1 MHVSL
6 GLIIGVLVAVGVF
19 LLFVAVSGMAFF
31 GVAVPVEGSLA
42 VTLFVVALI
51 LGLIFY
57 AGVKAQFRRVKTGK
71 EALIG
76 AKGVATSDLQ
86 PRGEVRVMGEFW
98 EATAKDVS
106 IAAGQSVEVVSM
118 DGVYLVVKLV
128 EAAEQKA

>member
-98 EATAKDVS
+98 EATAKDAS

-118 DGVYLVVKLV
+118 DGVYLVVKPV

>member
-19 LLFVAVSGMAFF
+19 LLFVAVSGMVFF

-98 EATAKDVS
+98 EATAKDAS

-118 DGVYLVVKLV
+118 DGVYLVVKPV